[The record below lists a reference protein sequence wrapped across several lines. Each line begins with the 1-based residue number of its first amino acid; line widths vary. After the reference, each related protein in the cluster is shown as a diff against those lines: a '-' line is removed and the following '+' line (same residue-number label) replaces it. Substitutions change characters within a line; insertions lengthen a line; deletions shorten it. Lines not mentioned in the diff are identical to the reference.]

1 MGQSR
6 VQKHTLVY
14 VVTLYMTE
22 VSLLSSGE
30 RAFSPSKLYWTSWI
44 FVRGKS

>member
-6 VQKHTLVY
+6 VQKHACVY
-14 VVTLYMTE
+14 VVALYMTE

-30 RAFSPSKLYWTSWI
+30 RTFSPSKSYWTNWI
-44 FVRGKS
+44 FVRGEN